1 MPLAT
6 GTDRTGVPVVIT
18 GEPVDDRRPGE
29 DQEDPRIAEL
39 REAAAELRLALA
51 VLPADLTDRD
61 LAEAELAAFT
71 GLLSG
76 PAPSPAAL
84 SGPLL
89 RLAAT
94 TGSVSALAPALAR
107 LRAAVEL
114 FGGPGG
120 R

>member
-1 MPLAT
+1 MT
-6 GTDRTGVPVVIT
+6 GTDRTGVPVVGAGGT
-18 GEPVDDRRPGE
+18 AGDRRPVE
-29 DQEDPRIAEL
+29 EQEDPRIAEL
-39 REAAAELRLALA
+39 REAVTVLRRALA
-51 VLPADLTDRD
+51 ALPAHLPDRD
-61 LAEAELAAFT
+61 LAEEELAALT

-114 FGGPGG
+114 FGGAGG

>member
-1 MPLAT
+1 MT
-6 GTDRTGVPVVIT
+6 GTDPAGVPVVIT
-18 GEPVDDRRPGE
+18 GELTGDRRPGE

-39 REAAAELRLALA
+39 RAAVTVLRRALAALPAELA
-51 VLPADLTDRD
+51 DRD
-61 LAEAELAAFT
+61 LAEEELAALT
-71 GLLSG
+71 ALLSG

-84 SGPLL
+84 GGPLL

-94 TGSVSALAPALAR
+94 TGSVSALAPALGR

-114 FGGPGG
+114 FGGAGG

>member
-1 MPLAT
+1 MLVT
-6 GTDRTGVPVVIT
+6 GTEGTGVPVAIT
-18 GEPVDDRRPGE
+18 GGPAGDQRPAE

-39 REAAAELRLALA
+39 REAVTVLRRALA
-51 VLPADLTDRD
+51 GLPAALADRD
-61 LAEAELAAFT
+61 LAEEELAALT
-71 GLLSG
+71 ALLSG

-94 TGSVSALAPALAR
+94 TGSVSALAPDLAR

-114 FGGPGG
+114 FGGAGG

>member
-1 MPLAT
+1 VT
-6 GTDRTGVPVVIT
+6 GTEPTGVPVVTT
-18 GEPVDDRRPGE
+18 GELTGTQRVPAD
-29 DQEDPRIAEL
+29 EDPRIAEL
-39 REAAAELRLALA
+39 REAVTLLRRALAALSAELS
-51 VLPADLTDRD
+51 DRD
-61 LAEAELAAFT
+61 LAEAELAALAA
-71 GLLSG
+71 LLAG

>member
-1 MPLAT
+1 MT
-6 GTDRTGVPVVIT
+6 GTDRTGVPVVNT
-18 GEPVDDRRPGE
+18 GRPTGDQRPAGEP
-29 DQEDPRIAEL
+29 EDPRIEEL
-39 REAAAELRLALA
+39 RAAVTVLRCALA
-51 VLPADLTDRD
+51 ALPADLTDRG
-61 LAEAELAAFT
+61 LAEGELAALAV
-71 GLLSG
+71 LLSG

-114 FGGPGG
+114 FGGAGG